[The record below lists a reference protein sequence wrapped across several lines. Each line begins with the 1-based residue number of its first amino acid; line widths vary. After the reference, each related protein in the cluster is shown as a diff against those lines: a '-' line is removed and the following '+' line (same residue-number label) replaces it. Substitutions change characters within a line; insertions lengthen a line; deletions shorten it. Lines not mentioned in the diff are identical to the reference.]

1 MARVK
6 WGPVSALVIVPALVG
21 GLIYANKHGMLDAAG
36 AVSASVPQVAAVPD
50 LAPGVEAQAT
60 PGVPQLPLPG
70 QAVVA
75 VPGPLVRSLHM
86 AWNSQMGLMLA
97 NGGPRTTQG
106 SLMEKHGVNLQLIR
120 EDDVM
125 KMQAQLI
132 SFASALKKGDP
143 NPSEGAHFMSV
154 MGDGSAAT
162 IAGMEEALKKL
173 GPDYMAEVIGSAGYS
188 RGEDKLMGPPEW
200 RTNPRAARGSLVS
213 VYLKDG
219 DWNIVMKWASDN
231 QIKVNPNE
239 KTYDPTAINFYAADD
254 FMKAAEA
261 YIAGACDERPMV
273 IDGKKNG
280 ETKKVCVN
288 AVSTWTPADVNVA
301 KKKGGLVNIVSTKEY
316 RSQMPN
322 TIIGIRKW
330 NQDNRKVV
338 EEFLAAMY
346 EAGDQVKA
354 FPAAQQ
360 RAAEASWAVYN
371 KEETPDYWLK
381 YYRGVTEP
389 DAKGLMV
396 ELGGSSVNN
405 LQDAQ
410 RLYGLLPGTANLF
423 AATYTVFGDIV
434 KAAYPKDVP
443 SYPPVTEVLNTS
455 YTEAIARRSSSTVKA
470 DAPTFQAA
478 TEVKQVVSSRSW
490 SINFET
496 GKATFTPDAL
506 KQMRQL
512 RDELL
517 VADALSIEV
526 VGHTDNT
533 GDPARNLSLSQAR
546 AQAVRD
552 WLFQQSAESFP
563 ANRFAKVKGMGDASP
578 LPGADNAT
586 EAGRSKNRR
595 VEIVLGKT

>member
-1 MARVK
+1 MSKIK
-6 WGPVSALVIVPALVG
+6 WGPVAVLFGVPALMS
-21 GLIYANKHGMLDAAG
+21 GLWYANKHGMLDAAG
-36 AVSASVPQVAAVPD
+36 ASSASVPQVAAVPD
-50 LAPGVEAQAT
+50 LSPGLDAVAPPSVA
-60 PGVPQLPLPG
+60 QLPLPG
-70 QAVVA
+70 TAPAAVM
-75 VPGPLVRSLHM
+75 GPTIRSLHM
-86 AWNSQMGLMLA
+86 AWNAQMGLCLA
-97 NGGPRTTQG
+97 NGGPVTTRG
-106 SLMEKHGVNLQLIR
+106 SLMEKHGMSLHLVR
-120 EDDVM
+120 EDDVG

-143 NPSEGAHFMSV
+143 NPSDGAHFMSV
-154 MGDGSAAT
+154 MGDGAAAT
-162 IAGMEEALKKL
+162 IAGMEEALKKI
-173 GPDYMAEVIGSAGYS
+173 GPEYMAEVIGSAGYS
-188 RGEDKLMGPPEW
+188 RGEDKLMGPVEW
-200 RTNPRAARGSLVS
+200 RSDPKAARGSLVS
-213 VYLKDG
+213 VYLRDG

-261 YIAGACDERPMV
+261 YVTGVCEDRPMV

-280 ETKKVCVN
+280 ETKHVCVN
-288 AVSTWTPADVNVA
+288 SVSTWTPADVNVA
-301 KKKGGLVNIVSTKEY
+301 KKKGGIVNIVSTKEY

-330 NQDNRKVV
+330 DQDNRKLV
-338 EEFLAAMY
+338 EGFLSAMY

-371 KEETPDYWLK
+371 KEETPEYWLK

-389 DAKGLMV
+389 DARGLMV

-410 RLYGLLPGTANLF
+410 RLFGLLPGSANLF

-434 KAAYPKDVP
+434 KAAYPRLVP
-443 SYPPVTEVLNTS
+443 GYPPVAEVLNTS
-455 YTEAIARRSSSTVKA
+455 YTEAITKRSTSTVKA

-490 SINFET
+490 SINFDT
-496 GKATFTPDAL
+496 GKATFTPDAI

-552 WLFQQSAESFP
+552 WLAQQSAESFP
-563 ANRFAKVKGMGDASP
+563 ANRFAKVKGMGDTSP
-578 LPGADNAT
+578 LPGASNET
-586 EAGRSKNRR
+586 EAGRAKNRR
-595 VEIVLGKT
+595 VDIVLGKT